1 MKLTSRRLSEI
12 ADDCKDH
19 LTWGNTYGDGIA
31 QTEEIAE
38 MASEV
43 IRLREMIVR
52 LLPDVGNG
60 NATVEAL
67 ENIAAAEAL
76 LKEIP

>member
-1 MKLTSRRLSEI
+1 
-12 ADDCKDH
+12 
-19 LTWGNTYGDGIA
+19 
-31 QTEEIAE
+31 
-38 MASEV
+38 
-43 IRLREMIVR
+43 MIVR